1 MHITA
6 HSTRLAYG
14 GWLTL
19 AVQDSHLL
27 DHSPFAGRTIPIYA
41 GNYSTVLKVCQ
52 WKRHTCNVNREQ
64 TLIEVNLTDADEENA
79 DFTHFFAEFS
89 LSRVFTDFD
98 MFNKISEN
106 LRSDL

>member
-27 DHSPFAGRTIPIYA
+27 DHSPFAGRTIPIL
-41 GNYSTVLKVCQ
+41 SVTIITHHSC
-52 WKRHTCNVNREQ
+52 TVNRKAIA
-64 TLIEVNLTDADEENA
+64 LLT
-79 DFTHFFAEFS
+79 
-89 LSRVFTDFD
+89 FD
-98 MFNKISEN
+98 QKYYGFKAPVSA
-106 LRSDL
+106 LF